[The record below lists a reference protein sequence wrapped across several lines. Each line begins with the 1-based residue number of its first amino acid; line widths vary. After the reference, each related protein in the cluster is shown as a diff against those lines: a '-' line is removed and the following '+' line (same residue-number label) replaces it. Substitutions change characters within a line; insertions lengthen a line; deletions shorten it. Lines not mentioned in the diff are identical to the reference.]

1 MIFIHYRQYLSK
13 TILEK
18 YFPLNIFPIA
28 LDPCICLSESYSY
41 LFDSEKFVLIYTK
54 SFCTMIR
61 NSNRVK
67 LHLLRKVA
75 WYSPLYN

>member
-1 MIFIHYRQYLSK
+1 MYYFHSLRYLSK

-28 LDPCICLSESYSY
+28 LGPCICLSESYLY
-41 LFDSEKFVLIYTK
+41 LFDSEKFVFIYTK

-61 NSNRVK
+61 NSNRVQ

>member
-1 MIFIHYRQYLSK
+1 MIFIHYRRYLSK

-18 YFPLNIFPIA
+18 YFALNIFPIA
-28 LDPCICLSESYSY
+28 LDPCICLSKSYLY

-54 SFCTMIR
+54 SFCRMIR